1 MSKFHYDTV
10 ISAVKLFA
18 FPQIDNLDNY
28 KHLPYQEPPF
38 RFIQPEQALV
48 TKELISN
55 DVYIS
60 KKPEG
65 NREIFVCLYDKA
77 DSTVHMY
84 SVDRHKNIKYIFPDT
99 LNQVVPLILPPGL
112 ERLRKQSV
120 AERSNNS
127 NVPLNTLN
135 VMFVFD
141 VCRVYSSL
149 TRQFINVILSD
160 IGPIHLYNLHLS
172 LGNSDEVTWL
182 QKNFNLVDKRTMKY
196 THESQIHEI
205 MNTNEAFPY
214 HPENGVIFVQGDR
227 PSPKAPCAKYTPPE
241 HASVYLHVLPIIT
254 LKARIWKLSVYQDS
268 ELALYKTI
276 PAPNNFYVPPTG
288 MVVSFGIHFDERG
301 YWKFFPKHI
310 RQDKLTPS
318 TIQTVQRFVA
328 RYNPNPPQRKNNKKR
343 RQSDAD
349 SESETEEERAE
360 RQFQYDLDRLQE
372 AHQNDSDFPPRS
384 NVNNDNAF
392 A

>member
-38 RFIQPEQALV
+38 RFIQPEQTLV

-99 LNQVVPLILPPGL
+99 VNQVVPLILPPGL
-112 ERLRKQSV
+112 DRLRKQSV
-120 AERSNNS
+120 SERSNNNN

-141 VCRVYSSL
+141 VCRVYSSV
-149 TRQFINVILSD
+149 TRQFVNVILSD
-160 IGPIHLYNLHLS
+160 IGPIHLHNQ
-172 LGNSDEVTWL
+172 SDDFAWL
-182 QKNFNLVDKRTMKY
+182 QSKFNLVQKVTIKY
-196 THESQIHEI
+196 TDVQQIDEI
-205 MNTNEAFPY
+205 MNTPENFPY
-214 HPENGVIFVQGDR
+214 HPENGVIFVQGNK
-227 PSPKAPCAKYTPPE
+227 PSPKAPCAKYTPPNQ
-241 HASVYLHVLPIIT
+241 ASVYIHVLPIIT

-288 MVVSFGIHFDERG
+288 MVVSFGIEFDERG
-301 YWKFFPKHI
+301 YWKFFPKHV

-328 RYNPNPPQRKNNKKR
+328 RYNPNPPQKRNR
-343 RQSDAD
+343 RQRSNSGDSDGD
-349 SESETEEERAE
+349 HSETKEEREERELEYACDRAE
-360 RQFQYDLDRLQE
+360 EYSHDSRHNDRT
-372 AHQNDSDFPPRS
+372 
-384 NVNNDNAF
+384 NDNAF

>member
-38 RFIQPEQALV
+38 RFIQPEQTLV

-84 SVDRHKNIKYIFPDT
+84 SVDRHKNVKYIFPDLT
-99 LNQVVPLILPPGL
+99 NQVVPLFLPPGL
-112 ERLRKQSV
+112 DRLRKQSV
-120 AERSNNS
+120 NERSNNS

-141 VCRVYSSL
+141 VCRVYSSV

-160 IGPIHLYNLHLS
+160 IGPMHLYNIGQTEELK
-172 LGNSDEVTWL
+172 WL
-182 QKNFNLVDKRTMKY
+182 QENFNLVQKVTIKY
-196 THESQIHEI
+196 TDVNQIHEI

-227 PSPKAPCAKYTPPE
+227 PSPKAPCAKYTPPN

-268 ELALYKTI
+268 DLALYKTI

-328 RYNPNPPQRKNNKKR
+328 RYNPNPLEQRKKKR
-343 RQSDAD
+343 RQSHDSHAD
-349 SESETEEERAE
+349 SETSEERAE
-360 RQFQYDLDRLQE
+360 RQFQYELDRLEE
-372 AHQNDSDFPPRS
+372 AHQNDPHPPC
-384 NVNNDNAF
+384 NDNAF